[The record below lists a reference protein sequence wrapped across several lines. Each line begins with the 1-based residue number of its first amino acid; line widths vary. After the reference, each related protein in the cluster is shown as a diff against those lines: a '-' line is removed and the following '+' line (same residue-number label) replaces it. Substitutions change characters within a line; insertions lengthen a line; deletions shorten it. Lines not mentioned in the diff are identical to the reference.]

1 MRKIGILIS
10 VCLIVLTGCAQQ
22 SQDYDQIIEKAM
34 SRPLTHSISR
44 TKNALR
50 YYVLPDV
57 GVRETTDL
65 SSVLD
70 IENTTVV
77 MSLSVSDIV
86 ARQYYDAQGFNSKI
100 TSDKVIYTK
109 KGVYIDRNDR
119 QNTYVF
125 TVLDAEGKKLVVLEN
140 GLISLVGTLKDTSMA
155 LVVDSMFVTM
165 RSVDVD
171 EKEVATH
178 YSNKTV
184 VNYKAIHEEFFNHR
198 VPESGTLYDIY
209 NQLHPNDE
217 IKVNPGT
224 ETPNN
229 SGPSGMEGE

>member
-10 VCLIVLTGCAQQ
+10 ACLLFLTGCAQA
-22 SQDYDQIIEKAM
+22 SQNYDQIIAKAM

-86 ARQYYDAQGFNSKI
+86 ARQYYDVKGFESKI
-100 TSDKVIYTK
+100 LSDKVLYKK
-109 KGVYIDRNDR
+109 KGVYVDRNGK

-125 TVLDAEGKKLVVLEN
+125 TVLDSEGKKVVVLEN
-140 GLISLVGTLKDTSMA
+140 GLISLVGTLKDTAMS

-171 EKEVATH
+171 EKDVASH
-178 YSNKTV
+178 YSNKTI

-217 IKVNPGT
+217 IKVNPGP
-224 ETPNN
+224 EAP
-229 SGPSGMEGE
+229 SGPGPSGMEGE